1 MAKTATLHKES
12 IGLKVVIYIVC
23 IILAILSLLPF
34 FIMFMNA
41 TRSTAEIQSSA
52 ISLYSAHPIQN
63 LTRNWKVF
71 NGKSFDPSTGFVNS
85 LIVSTCTTILAV
97 YFSCLTSYALFAYEW
112 KLRDAFFGLIVGIMM
127 IPGTVTMIGFYQA
140 AYQVHMTNKL
150 ALLII
155 PAIASPN
162 MVFFM
167 RQYLQ
172 ASLSLE
178 IVDSGR
184 IDGAGEFMIFNRIVF
199 PLMKPAIATQCIF
212 TFVGSWNN
220 LFLPQILLTKKE
232 KYTLP
237 IEVALLNSDIY
248 QTEYGSIYLGLS
260 LTVIP
265 LLIIYILLSRYI
277 VEGVALGGVKS

>member
-1 MAKTATLHKES
+1 MAKTQSLHKES
-12 IGLKVVIYIVC
+12 IGLKIVIYVVC
-23 IILAILSLLPF
+23 IILAILSILPF
-34 FIMFMNA
+34 LIMFINA
-41 TRSTAEIQSSA
+41 TRSTYEIQQSA
-52 ISLYSAHPIQN
+52 ISLYSAHPIKN
-63 LTRNWKVF
+63 LTNNWKVF
-71 NGKSFDPSTGFVNS
+71 NGKSFDPATGFVNS

-112 KLRDAFFGLIVGIMM
+112 KLRDAFFGLIVGVMM
-127 IPGTVTMIGFYQA
+127 IPGTITMIGFYQA
-140 AYQVHMTNKL
+140 AYQVHMTNRL

-260 LTVIP
+260 LTVLP
-265 LLIIYILLSRYI
+265 LLIIYALLSRYI

>member
-1 MAKTATLHKES
+1 MANTQTLHKES

-23 IILAILSLLPF
+23 IILAILSLMPF

-52 ISLYSAHPIQN
+52 IALYSEHPILN

-71 NGKSFDPSTGFVNS
+71 NGKSFDPATGFINS

-140 AYQVHMTNKL
+140 AYQIHMTNKL

-265 LLIIYILLSRYI
+265 LLVIYILLSRYI

>member
-23 IILAILSLLPF
+23 VILAILSLLPF
-34 FIMFMNA
+34 FIMFTNA

-63 LTRNWKVF
+63 LMRNWKVF

-150 ALLII
+150 AMLII

-199 PLMKPAIATQCIF
+199 PLMKPAIA
-212 TFVGSWNN
+212 
-220 LFLPQILLTKKE
+220 
-232 KYTLP
+232 
-237 IEVALLNSDIY
+237 D
-248 QTEYGSIYLGLS
+248 
-260 LTVIP
+260 
-265 LLIIYILLSRYI
+265 R
-277 VEGVALGGVKS
+277 KSVV

>member
-1 MAKTATLHKES
+1 MANTGSLRKES
-12 IGLKVVIYIVC
+12 VGLKIVIYVVC
-23 IILAILSLLPF
+23 IILAILSIMPF
-34 FIMFMNA
+34 LIMFINA

-71 NGKSFDPSTGFVNS
+71 NGKSFDPATGFVNS

-220 LFLPQILLTKKE
+220 LFLPQIILTKKE

-237 IEVALLNSDIY
+237 IEVALLNSDID

-260 LTVIP
+260 LTVLP
-265 LLIIYILLSRYI
+265 LLVIYILLSRYI

>member
-1 MAKTATLHKES
+1 MAKTQSLHKES
-12 IGLKVVIYIVC
+12 IGLKIVIYVVC
-23 IILAILSLLPF
+23 IILAILSILPF
-34 FIMFMNA
+34 LIMFINA
-41 TRSTAEIQSSA
+41 TRSTYEIQQSA
-52 ISLYSAHPIQN
+52 ISLYSAHPIKN
-63 LTRNWKVF
+63 LINNWKVF
-71 NGKSFDPSTGFVNS
+71 NGKSFDPATGFVNS

-97 YFSCLTSYALFAYEW
+97 YFSCLTSYSLFAYEW
-112 KLRDAFFGLIVGIMM
+112 KLRDAFFGLIVGVMM
-127 IPGTVTMIGFYQA
+127 IPGTITMIGFYQA

-248 QTEYGSIYLGLS
+248 QTEYGSIYLGLA
-260 LTVIP
+260 LTVLP
-265 LLIIYILLSRYI
+265 LLIIYALLSRYI

>member
-1 MAKTATLHKES
+1 MAKTQSLHKES
-12 IGLKVVIYIVC
+12 IGLKIVIYVVC
-23 IILAILSLLPF
+23 IILAILSILPF
-34 FIMFMNA
+34 LIMFINA
-41 TRSTAEIQSSA
+41 TRSTYEIQQSA
-52 ISLYSAHPIQN
+52 ISLYSAHPIKN
-63 LTRNWKVF
+63 LTNNWKVF
-71 NGKSFDPSTGFVNS
+71 NGKSFDPATGFVNS

-112 KLRDAFFGLIVGIMM
+112 KLRDAFFGLIVGVMM
-127 IPGTVTMIGFYQA
+127 IPGTITMIGFYQA
-140 AYQVHMTNKL
+140 AYQIHMTNRL

-260 LTVIP
+260 LTVLP
-265 LLIIYILLSRYI
+265 LLIIYALLSRYI

>member
-1 MAKTATLHKES
+1 MANTQTLHKES

-23 IILAILSLLPF
+23 IILAILSLMPF

-52 ISLYSAHPIQN
+52 ISLYSEHPILN

-71 NGKSFDPSTGFVNS
+71 NGKSFDPATGFINS

-220 LFLPQILLTKKE
+220 LFLPQILLTKRE

-265 LLIIYILLSRYI
+265 LLVIYILLSRYI

>member
-1 MAKTATLHKES
+1 MAKSTSLHKES
-12 IGLKVVIYIVC
+12 IGLKIVIYIVC
-23 IILAILSLLPF
+23 IILSILSLMPF
-34 FIMFMNA
+34 IIMFVNA
-41 TRSTAEIQSSA
+41 TRSTYEIQQSA

-63 LTRNWKVF
+63 LAKNWKVF
-71 NGKSFDPSTGFVNS
+71 NGKSFDPATGFINS
-85 LIVSTCTTILAV
+85 LIVSTLTTILAV
-97 YFSCLTSYALFAYEW
+97 YFSCLTAYALYAYEW

-127 IPGTVTMIGFYQA
+127 IPGTITMIGFYQA
-140 AYQVHMTNKL
+140 AYKLHMTNKL
-150 ALLII
+150 ALLIL

-172 ASLSLE
+172 SSLSME

-220 LFLPQILLTKKE
+220 LFVPSILLTKNT

-237 IEVALLNSDIY
+237 IEIGLLNGDIY
-248 QTEYGSIYLGLS
+248 KTEYGSIYLGLS
-260 LTVIP
+260 LTVLP
-265 LLIIYILLSRYI
+265 LLVVYGLLSRYI

>member
-1 MAKTATLHKES
+1 M
-12 IGLKVVIYIVC
+12 
-23 IILAILSLLPF
+23 PF
-34 FIMFMNA
+34 LIMFINA

-71 NGKSFDPSTGFVNS
+71 NGKSFDPATGFVNS

-220 LFLPQILLTKKE
+220 LFLPQIILTKKE

-260 LTVIP
+260 LTVLP
-265 LLIIYILLSRYI
+265 LLVIYILLSRYI

>member
-1 MAKTATLHKES
+1 MAKTNSLHKES

-23 IILAILSLLPF
+23 IILSILSLLPF
-34 FIMFMNA
+34 IIMFVNS
-41 TRSTAEIQSSA
+41 TRSTYEIQQSA

-63 LTRNWKVF
+63 LIKNWKVF
-71 NGKSFDPSTGFVNS
+71 NGKSFDPATGFVNS
-85 LIVSTCTTILAV
+85 LIVSTCTTVLAV
-97 YFSCLTSYALFAYEW
+97 YFSCLTSYALYAYEW
-112 KLRDAFFGLIVGIMM
+112 KLRDAFFGMIVGVMM
-127 IPGTVTMIGFYQA
+127 IPGTITMIGFYQA
-140 AYQVHMTNKL
+140 AYKLHVTNKL
-150 ALLII
+150 ALLIL

-162 MVFFM
+162 
-167 RQYLQ
+167 
-172 ASLSLE
+172 

-220 LFLPQILLTKKE
+220 LFVPSILLTKRE

-237 IEVALLNSDIY
+237 IEVSLLNGDIY
-248 QTEYGSIYLGLS
+248 KTEYGSIYLGLS
-260 LTVIP
+260 LTVLP
-265 LLIIYILLSRYI
+265 LLIVYALLSRYI

>member
-1 MAKTATLHKES
+1 MANTQTLHKES

-23 IILAILSLLPF
+23 IILAILSLMPF

-52 ISLYSAHPIQN
+52 IALYSEHPILN

-71 NGKSFDPSTGFVNS
+71 NGKSFDPATGFINS

-265 LLIIYILLSRYI
+265 LLVIYILLSRYI

>member
-1 MAKTATLHKES
+1 MANTQTLHKES

-23 IILAILSLLPF
+23 IILAILSLMPF

-52 ISLYSAHPIQN
+52 IALYSEHPILN

-71 NGKSFDPSTGFVNS
+71 NGKSFDPATGFINS

-140 AYQVHMTNKL
+140 AYQVHMTNRL